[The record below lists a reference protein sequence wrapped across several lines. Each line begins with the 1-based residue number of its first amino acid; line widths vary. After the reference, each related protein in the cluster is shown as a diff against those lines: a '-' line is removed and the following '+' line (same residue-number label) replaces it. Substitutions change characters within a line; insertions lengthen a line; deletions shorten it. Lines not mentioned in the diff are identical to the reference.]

1 MNASSNFAADDG
13 VPFSLEQCRQRL
25 KRTSSSQERLKLLCR
40 EGLLLMQAG
49 HYEQAIASYEQ
60 ALQLQP
66 DDAETHHYRA
76 VALENLG
83 RYRQALAAYDQ
94 AIGVSVNPSAQ
105 LWSDR
110 GNALRNLS
118 RHVKAL
124 ESYEK
129 ALTLQPD
136 HPKALSGRGLTLM
149 MMGRTKQALA
159 SCNLAVELEP
169 KSEETWSSRGAVLL
183 MAHRDQQALADF
195 DKALELQP
203 GFNRVWFNRGVALL
217 RLGKETE
224 AIASFEQALSEAP
237 IRREVWH
244 SSAWVSWGYVLLK
257 LGQFERAIANFE
269 KALELQPRSY
279 PAALYK
285 LIGLVLSGQFF
296 AYATRPAS
304 RGKLLHDFGTVI
316 HFLKYRLLFFV
327 GLILLLSQ
335 SQGDWADTVRQVV
348 PTLFSGVIIALLIA
362 DLWKNKSKLEL
373 VWKAYFQSGIL
384 TYFRAAAIIVITLG
398 TYSIA
403 DYFAPPFM
411 RWGWANLVF
420 GQPGN
425 IIFQPF
431 NLFSSAVTEISDL
444 TAPIS
449 NLVGAIA
456 LQFASALT
464 LNLQSLGTQITE
476 NQATTGFNYSSLF
489 IIGFWLLLLL
499 GIPFWAKLEEL
510 IFRQGANTWKQILIR
525 STQFGLVHLLAG
537 IPILGGFVL
546 IVPGF
551 LFACRYKYVHDRQL
565 RKTADPLQAREA
577 GVMAS
582 TADHAVYNAILVS
595 FVASLFLQQSL
606 G

>member
-1 MNASSNFAADDG
+1 MNLSSNFAADDE
-13 VPFSLEQCRQRL
+13 VPSLEQCRQRL
-25 KRTSSSQERLKLLCR
+25 QRASSNQERLKLLCR
-40 EGLLLMQAG
+40 EGLLLLQAG
-49 HYEQAIASYEQ
+49 HYEQAIASYSQ
-60 ALQLQP
+60 ALQLCP
-66 DDAETHHYRA
+66 DDAEIYHHQA
-76 VALENLG
+76 MALENLG
-83 RYRQALAAYDQ
+83 RYQQSLAAYDQ
-94 AIGVSVNPSAQ
+94 AIGYSVNPSAQ

-110 GNALRNLS
+110 GNVLRNLS
-118 RHVKAL
+118 RYAKAL

-129 ALTLQPD
+129 ALTLEPD
-136 HPKALSGRGLTLM
+136 YVKALYGKGLALM

-159 SCNLAVELEP
+159 SCNLSLELEP
-169 KSEETWSSRGAVLL
+169 TCEEAWSSRGAVLL

-203 GFNRVWFNRGVALL
+203 AFSRVWFNRGVVLL

-224 AIASFEQALSEAP
+224 AIASFEQALSDSP

-244 SSAWVSWGYVLLK
+244 ASAWISYGYALLK
-257 LGQFERAIANFE
+257 LGQFERAIAHFE

-285 LIGLVLSGQFF
+285 LTSLVLSGQFF
-296 AYATRPAS
+296 AYATRPIS
-304 RGKLLHDFGTVI
+304 RGKLLRDFGTI
-316 HFLKYRLLFFV
+316 THFLKYRLLFLV

-335 SQGDWADTVRQVV
+335 GQGDWAEAARRIV
-348 PTLFSGVIIALLIA
+348 PTLFSGIIIALLVA
-362 DLWKNKSKLEL
+362 DLWKNKAKLEL
-373 VWKAYFQSGIL
+373 VWKTYFQSGIL
-384 TYFRAAAIIVITLG
+384 TYFRAAAIIVITIG
-398 TYSIA
+398 TYAIA

-411 RWGWANLVF
+411 RWGWANWVF

-431 NLFSSAVTEISDL
+431 NLFSSSMSEAGHWAASVSH
-444 TAPIS
+444 
-449 NLVGAIA
+449 LVGAIA
-456 LQFASALT
+456 LQFASVLT
-464 LNLQSLGTQITE
+464 LQAPIATQITE
-476 NQATTGFNYSSLF
+476 TQTASFSYDSLF

-499 GIPFWAKLEEL
+499 GIPFWAKLEER

-565 RKTADPLQAREA
+565 RKTADPLHAREA

-595 FVASLFLQQSL
+595 LVASLFLQQSL
-606 G
+606 S

>member
-1 MNASSNFAADDG
+1 MNLSSNFAADDG

-25 KRTSSSQERLKLLCR
+25 QRASSNQERLKLLCR

-66 DDAETHHYRA
+66 DDAEIHHYRA

-94 AIGVSVNPSAQ
+94 AIGMSVNPGAQ

-110 GNALRNLS
+110 GNVLRNLS
-118 RHVKAL
+118 RHAKAL

-136 HPKALSGRGLTLM
+136 HVKALSGKGLTLM
-149 MMGRTKQALA
+149 MIGRTKQALA

-169 KSEETWSSRGAVLL
+169 NSEETWSSRGAVLL

-203 GFNRVWFNRGVALL
+203 GFNRVWFNRGTALL
-217 RLGKETE
+217 RLGRETE
-224 AIASFEQALSEAP
+224 AIASFEQALSDAP

-244 SSAWVSWGYVLLK
+244 SSAWVSWGYALLK

-269 KALELQPRSY
+269 KALEIQPRSY

-285 LIGLVLSGQFF
+285 LISLVLSGQFL
-296 AYATRPAS
+296 AYAARPAS

-335 SQGDWADTVRQVV
+335 SQGSWADAARQVV
-348 PTLFSGVIIALLIA
+348 PTLFSGVVIALLVA

-373 VWKAYFQSGIL
+373 VWKTYFQSGIL

-398 TYSIA
+398 TYAIA

-431 NLFSSAVTEISDL
+431 NLFSSAVGEVGNLANSV
-444 TAPIS
+444 S
-449 NLVGAIA
+449 HLVGAIA

-464 LNLQSLGTQITE
+464 VQPLGTQIT
-476 NQATTGFNYSSLF
+476 QSQTVSSFNYASLF

-499 GIPFWAKLEEL
+499 GIPFWAKLEER

>member
-1 MNASSNFAADDG
+1 MNLSSNFAADDG
-13 VPFSLEQCRQRL
+13 LPFSLEQCRQRL
-25 KRTSSSQERLKLLCR
+25 QRASSDQERLKLLCR
-40 EGLLLMQAG
+40 EGLLLMQVG
-49 HYEQAIASYEQ
+49 HYEQAIASYSQ
-60 ALQLQP
+60 ALQLRP
-66 DDAETHHYRA
+66 DDAEIHHYQA

-83 RYRQALAAYDQ
+83 RYQQSIAAYDQ
-94 AIGVSVNPSAQ
+94 AIGYSVNPSAQ

-110 GNALRNLS
+110 GNVLRNLS
-118 RHVKAL
+118 RYAKAL

-129 ALTLQPD
+129 ALTLEPD
-136 HPKALSGRGLTLM
+136 YVKALYGKGLALM
-149 MMGRTKQALA
+149 MMGRTKQALT
-159 SCNLAVELEP
+159 SCNLALELDP
-169 KSEETWSSRGAVLL
+169 TCEEAWSSRGAVLL

-203 GFNRVWFNRGVALL
+203 AFNRVWFNRGVALL

-224 AIASFEQALSEAP
+224 AIASFEQALSESAV
-237 IRREVWH
+237 RREVWH
-244 SSAWVSWGYVLLK
+244 ASAWISYGYALLK
-257 LGQFERAIANFE
+257 LGQFERAIAHFE

-285 LIGLVLSGQFF
+285 LISLVLSGQFF
-296 AYATRPAS
+296 AYATRPTS

-335 SQGDWADTVRQVV
+335 SQGAWADAARQVV
-348 PTLFSGVIIALLIA
+348 PTLFSGIIIALLVA
-362 DLWKNKSKLEL
+362 DLWKNKTKLEL
-373 VWKAYFQSGIL
+373 VWKTYFQSGIL
-384 TYFRAAAIIVITLG
+384 TYFRAAAIIVITIG
-398 TYSIA
+398 TYAIA

-431 NLFSSAVTEISDL
+431 NLFSSAVTEAGNLAISM
-444 TAPIS
+444 S
-449 NLVGAIA
+449 HLVGAIA
-456 LQFASALT
+456 LQLASALT
-464 LNLQSLGTQITE
+464 LQTPIATQITE
-476 NQATTGFNYSSLF
+476 SQTASVPYDSLF

-499 GIPFWAKLEEL
+499 GIPFWAKLEER

-606 G
+606 S